1 MSDSP
6 VSRRKYSLDSTT
18 AASARRAPATISTGA
33 RFAQA
38 LPGSRAASTA
48 ARDGASASTTTN
60 RHGWRFE
67 HEGDQRAASS
77 IRSIFSIST
86 GRRENARRLRRAAMT
101 RWNSIDAGRYP
112 PALAVGEFP
121 ARGFLSPFPAVF
133 AVWRFRDF
141 LAFVPFPA
149 FFDFAL
155 TVGSPFP
162 AARAGRVH
170 FRLPRAFAYP
180 GGIDEGYPK

>member
-1 MSDSP
+1 MSASP

-18 AASARRAPATISTGA
+18 AASAFRAPTAISTGA

-38 LPGSRAASTA
+38 LPASWAASTA
-48 ARDGASASTTTN
+48 ARDGASAPTTTN

-67 HEGDQRAASS
+67 HDGDQRAASS

-86 GRRENARRLRRAAMT
+86 GRWENARRLRRAAMT
-101 RWNSIDAGRYP
+101 RWNSIDAGSYP
-112 PALAVGEFP
+112 PALAVEAFP
-121 ARGFLSPFPAVF
+121 ARGFPAPFSAVF
-133 AVWRFRDF
+133 AVWRFRAF

-162 AARAGRVH
+162 AVRCGRVH
-170 FRLPRAFAYP
+170 FRLPRAFAYT